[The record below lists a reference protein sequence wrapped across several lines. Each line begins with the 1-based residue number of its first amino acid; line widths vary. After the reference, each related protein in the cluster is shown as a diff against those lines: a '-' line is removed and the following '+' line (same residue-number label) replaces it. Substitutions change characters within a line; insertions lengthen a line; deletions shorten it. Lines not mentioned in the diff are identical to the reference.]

1 VQVPVSIGVF
11 GFRNKVRIRVL
22 ECSDGCNMRAIDTRP
37 SRVIHASP
45 VSVYR
50 ELIVKDQNIRSL
62 VKAVM
67 CISGNISQSSTSSR
81 ENPTSSY
88 EGWFV
93 VQVVPRLEKRVAFML
108 ECKGYEQYLPL
119 MTEEARD
126 RALERKPLFPG
137 YVFCRFRPDSRGL
150 VVKTPGVIRLL
161 GHRRGPVPL
170 EADEMRNIHK
180 IVDSGI
186 PVQSCELIT
195 LGSKVVIES
204 GPLRGIH
211 GILIQIKGAR
221 RIAVSVE
228 MLCRSITVAL
238 NAWEVRPL
246 LIAA

>member
-1 VQVPVSIGVF
+1 
-11 GFRNKVRIRVL
+11 
-22 ECSDGCNMRAIDTRP
+22 
-37 SRVIHASP
+37 
-45 VSVYR
+45 
-50 ELIVKDQNIRSL
+50 
-62 VKAVM
+62 VM